1 MAKMKSVVRHRE
13 NKIGKGKSA
22 GSRWVLLGILA
33 LLSSQIVFP
42 SIKAHAEG
50 GEWRMIDTKNYDGKD
65 QVDATNANGAYSAT
79 SSSSPGSYSYTWEYL
94 GDTDTYYDPD
104 LLNGENSS
112 SICTFSVPPS
122 VIMGG
127 ETVTLSLSLQ
137 FGAQM
142 LSYFSDAASA
152 SADFDQWDVEP
163 GFTADGGPSFKNAE
177 EKELFEIST
186 YPSINILSVSET
198 ITAIAPIGVEEGAKI
213 ALRTMF
219 NGQRQGT
226 CYIYEWYPDATTTA
240 IETAEETRIGEPLDT
255 EGIGGIVDLEE
266 ATEDPFGE
274 TEEETQ
280 EEMQEETEGR
290 INQIFES
297 DASETGGET
306 STGILK
312 KIITGI
318 VAVAAIGGAGAAAMA
333 SRKGSKRARKGAT
346 DPTTEANDGDENES
360 NGSSYRMTYYKDFGD
375 KIKKNGDVVYVY
387 ARIVETSREGIEI
400 ERLDLTR
407 QIEIFSPD
415 GILFV
420 SSAMMTGEY
429 KGAGVQYQ
437 GEEQSKTTEAK
448 ISFRYHGEGGVFQN
462 NMTFRL
468 VGDARIELDNTQIFL
483 LEGSAKCFELKYETI
498 DFTLEPTVKVEI
510 ARGDATFS
518 LETGTNKKGEKV
530 ILIQDKGN
538 QEPFDTFFQ
547 SYLCEIEAES
557 EQETVQ
563 SRFYVEVCKEGIQA
577 DFLGKPNEIRGYRI
591 VPDREEMEETLFD
604 VKVGVWIEEKQTLEF
619 VKPGQIEI
627 ELTDERNVFGLI
639 GTDIQVDEA
648 SVLTDRTRYIAKAKT
663 NFPSTHPIMGTMKLS
678 TTYNNRLIESEME
691 LGLAPDTL
699 SYEADKEKEYLACKR
714 VIEIY
719 MAPRFRG
726 KKSAEL
732 ERKYHQYGLADLREF
747 RKNCWSIAEKSI
759 LQEGQEYLIEAA
771 WYDEAIAYAELTV
784 YIGDIAF
791 DLALAPIGGPIAGF
805 IAAEVKSSFL
815 EICALYDT
823 NPDKSIGEITLDF
836 FKKRFEVLVGT
847 ADGLIKIP
855 EKDNTKAL
863 AAWLA
868 CYVIYRIGYHK
879 YYDLD
884 ENQQPISIIEAVQ
897 KGLSD
902 FVGKG
907 AGILLGDFIKTQ
919 GKGRWVEKI
928 SVADQD
934 ETFVNEKVQKTL
946 KMGLG
951 AMDKAA
957 DKADEI
963 ANEVLDN
970 LLTLIQKLKLGI

>member
-1 MAKMKSVVRHRE
+1 MAKMKNVVMHRK
-13 NKIGKGKSA
+13 NRIGKGKRVS
-22 GSRWVLLGILA
+22 SRWVLLGVLA
-33 LLSSQIVFP
+33 LLSSQVIFP

-50 GEWRMIDTKNYDGKD
+50 GEWRLIDTKNYDGKE

-163 GFTADGGPSFKNAE
+163 GYSADGGPSFKNAE
-177 EKELFEIST
+177 EKDTFEINT
-186 YPSINILSVSET
+186 YPSVNILSVSET
-198 ITAIAPIGVEEGAKI
+198 ITAIAPIGMEEGEKI

-219 NGQRQGT
+219 NGQKQGT
-226 CYIYEWYPDATTTA
+226 CYIYEWYPEATATVTETT
-240 IETAEETRIGEPLDT
+240 EEPLET
-255 EGIGGIVDLEE
+255 EGVEGIEGIVGPEE

-280 EEMQEETEGR
+280 EEIQDETEGR

-318 VAVAAIGGAGAAAMA
+318 VAVAAVGGAGAAAVA
-333 SRKGSKRARKGAT
+333 ARKGSKRARKGAT

-387 ARIVETSREGIEI
+387 ARIVETNQEGVEI
-400 ERLDLTR
+400 ERLDLTQ

-462 NMTFRL
+462 NMTFQL
-468 VGDARIELDNTQIFL
+468 VGEARIELENTQIFL

-510 ARGDATFS
+510 ARGEATFT
-518 LETGTNKKGEKV
+518 LETGTNKRGEKV
-530 ILIQDKGN
+530 IFIQDKGN

-547 SYLCEIEAES
+547 SYLCEVEAES

-591 VPDREEMEETLFD
+591 VPDREEMEETIFD
-604 VKVGVWIEEKQTLEF
+604 IKVGVWIEEKQTLEF

-627 ELTDERNVFGLI
+627 ELADECNVFGLI

-678 TTYNNRLIESEME
+678 TTYNNRLIENEME

-699 SYEADKEKEYLACKR
+699 SYEADKEKEYLACRR

-719 MAPRFRG
+719 MPSRFRG
-726 KKSAEL
+726 KKLVEL

-747 RKNCWSIAEKSI
+747 RKNCWGIAERAI
-759 LQEGQEYLIEAA
+759 MQEGQEYLIEAA

-791 DLALAPIGGPIAGF
+791 DLALAPIGGPITGF
-805 IAAEVKSSFL
+805 IAAEVKTSFL
-815 EICALYDT
+815 EICKLYDT
-823 NPDKSIGEITLDF
+823 SPDKSMGEIILTF
-836 FKKRFEVLVGT
+836 IKKRFEVLVGT

-855 EKDNTKAL
+855 EKDNPKAL
-863 AAWLA
+863 AAWLG

-884 ENQQPISIIEAVQ
+884 ENNQPISIIEAVQ
-897 KGLSD
+897 NGLSD

-907 AGILLGDFIKTQ
+907 AGILLGDYIKAQ

-928 SVADQD
+928 SVADRD
-934 ETFVNEKVQKTL
+934 EAFVNDKVQKAMKT
-946 KMGLG
+946 GLDT
-951 AMDKAA
+951 MDEMA
-957 DKADEI
+957 DQADEI
-963 ANEVLDN
+963 VKEVLDN
-970 LLTLIQKLKLGI
+970 LLAFIQKLKLGV